1 MLSAPWRRRKKSPPL
16 PASSSRRGRESG
28 RVTDHGRLSILVK
41 DLRRKTAAGESPPS
55 FLPNPDQTRSRQGTN
70 FQSDVATWRGTGDTS
85 LVRKNKR
92 SHGVSECFP
101 MLAPTHPGL
110 AQKSDHGAAAPRG
123 VIALHRAD
131 CAAAGR
137 VRMSN
142 YQFGAC
148 RPRNTKVVVSF
159 FPPRKKRKALGR
171 KNNSRYEKFSSR
183 QQMAG
188 NGAAAE
194 IPPRPGGTQKF
205 LRPTPIYLRSRKSW
219 FLAVH
224 HLLCD
229 FCDVFQKMTPD

>member
-1 MLSAPWRRRKKSPPL
+1 MRKKGAIASENPL
-16 PASSSRRGRESG
+16 HSRDKEIGDTTR
-28 RVTDHGRLSILVK
+28 I
-41 DLRRKTAAGESPPS
+41 APS

-137 VRMSN
+137 KSGRRRHSAQVILLLGLPQPQLLIRHDFPPLLFWRLSL
-142 YQFGAC
+142 GASRAGHGVKTIIAASKIISAHRVYGGQSCGC
-148 RPRNTKVVVSF
+148 RDSPSAGWNTKLFKADSYLFKEPEILVSRSAS
-159 FPPRKKRKALGR
+159 PPL
-171 KNNSRYEKFSSR
+171 
-183 QQMAG
+183 
-188 NGAAAE
+188 
-194 IPPRPGGTQKF
+194 
-205 LRPTPIYLRSRKSW
+205 
-219 FLAVH
+219 
-224 HLLCD
+224 
-229 FCDVFQKMTPD
+229 